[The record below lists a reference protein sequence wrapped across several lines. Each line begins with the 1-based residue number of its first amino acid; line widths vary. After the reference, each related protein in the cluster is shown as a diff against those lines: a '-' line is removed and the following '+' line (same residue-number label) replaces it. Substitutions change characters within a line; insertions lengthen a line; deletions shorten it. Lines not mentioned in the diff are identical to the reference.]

1 MGIIVSFGVALPRI
15 CSAIYYP
22 GQTVPSLFPVL
33 ALNSFTLI
41 TRHGFTLA
49 NPPPPPSSRGG
60 YRLKWGNMKGKE
72 KKSKCDEKRK
82 KDRRYCIV
90 KM

>member
-33 ALNSFTLI
+33 ALNSFALI
-41 TRHGFTLA
+41 TRHDFTLA
-49 NPPPPPSSRGG
+49 NPPPPLQRGISVEVG
-60 YRLKWGNMKGKE
+60 KYEREGEEEQNAKEKGKKTE
-72 KKSKCDEKRK
+72 DTE
-82 KDRRYCIV
+82 
-90 KM
+90 